1 MYMPVC
7 RECFNFKM
15 NQQRTRQEAYDAQS
29 KNDMQVIKFTADE
42 EDGEDCKLLSI
53 QKSSSSSKQTVESSL
68 DDSN

>member
-1 MYMPVC
+1 
-7 RECFNFKM
+7 M